1 VKPNRSRRG
10 QALRRSKG
18 NGTSGQALSGAL
30 RKVEGAVDG
39 QAVVLFAV
47 VIPVTVLFAL
57 GIFDYIVTTARVM
70 ETLAAADLGAHA
82 GAQIV
87 KLQPDGRIVVDNP
100 AARAT
105 AASYFNL
112 QAPQGAALHAV
123 VCRLE
128 QTRPTCRLTASVPSA
143 GYLIPQRTIL
153 VEAVGKLAY
162 GATRD
167 DQ

>member
-1 VKPNRSRRG
+1 LEGGLAVNPTPAQLG
-10 QALRRSKG
+10 QAVRRSVG
-18 NGTSGQALSGAL
+18 RRASGQAVA
-30 RKVEGAVDG
+30 
-39 QAVVLFAV
+39 LFAV

-57 GIFDYIVTTARVM
+57 GIFDYMVTTVRVM

-112 QAPQGAALHAV
+112 QAPEGAVLHGV

-128 QTRPTCRLTASVPSA
+128 QARPTCRLAASVPSA

-153 VEAVGKLAY
+153 VEAVGELAY